1 MVPAMMSSK
10 VMTAVVTTKMMS
22 IVMSAVAPGI
32 PVAIAT
38 ITVAVAVA
46 VAVAVTTIAIRRI
59 EPRHIHVGRRLI
71 AIILTSPMTATA
83 AMAMSIAAFVSKMYR
98 A

>member
-38 ITVAVAVA
+38 IT

>member
-1 MVPAMMSSK
+1 MMSSK

-38 ITVAVAVA
+38 IT
-46 VAVAVTTIAIRRI
+46 VAVTTIAIRRI

>member
-1 MVPAMMSSK
+1 MMSSK

-22 IVMSAVAPGI
+22 IVMSAVAPGT
-32 PVAIAT
+32 PVP
-38 ITVAVAVA
+38 
-46 VAVAVTTIAIRRI
+46 IAIWRV
-59 EPRHIHVGRRLI
+59 EPRHIHIGRRLI
-71 AIILTSPMTATA
+71 AIILASPMTATA